1 MWRSELPFWIKKKS
15 RLLYLCDFY
24 FDWKIAQTET
34 SDSVIKKKKMGAPQW
49 VVWSSAIKRP
59 WLGTPQILPTKL
71 SWTNILLLVISASLR
86 KKKRK
91 EMAKEVIL
99 TSVGCPSLQ
108 SKRILHRDP
117 WFVSWIMLSRRCVAA
132 SPRTCLNHL
141 CSPQTLYKKGL
152 ERLRLRQA
160 ILDVKTTRWGPWSMY
175 LRVSVKNACPR
186 AFSSP

>member
-1 MWRSELPFWIKKKS
+1 M
-15 RLLYLCDFY
+15 CDFY

-91 EMAKEVIL
+91 EIAKEVIL

>member
-1 MWRSELPFWIKKKS
+1 M
-15 RLLYLCDFY
+15 CDFY

-34 SDSVIKKKKMGAPQW
+34 SDSVIKKKMGAPQW
-49 VVWSSAIKRP
+49 VVWSSAFKLA
-59 WLGTPQILPTKL
+59 WLGTPQILLTKL
-71 SWTNILLLVISASLR
+71 FWTNILLLVISASLR

-91 EMAKEVIL
+91 EMAKELIL

-108 SKRILHRDP
+108 SKSILHRDP
-117 WFVSWIMLSRRCVAA
+117 WFFSWIEDAIPPSLACVAA

-141 CSPQTLYKKGL
+141 YSPQTFYTEVL
-152 ERLRLRQA
+152 EHLRLRQA
-160 ILDVKTTRWGPWSMY
+160 ILDVKTTRWGPRSMY

>member
-1 MWRSELPFWIKKKS
+1 M
-15 RLLYLCDFY
+15 CDFY

-49 VVWSSAIKRP
+49 VVWSSAFKLA
-59 WLGTPQILPTKL
+59 WLGTPQILLTKL
-71 SWTNILLLVISASLR
+71 FWTNILLLVISASLR

-91 EMAKEVIL
+91 EMAKELIL

-108 SKRILHRDP
+108 SKSISHRDP
-117 WFVSWIMLSRRCVAA
+117 WFFSWIQDAIPPSLACVAA

-141 CSPQTLYKKGL
+141 YSPQTLYTEGL

-160 ILDVKTTRWGPWSMY
+160 ILDVKTTRWGPRSMY